1 MSEAE
6 SIARALKGRKSGNGW
21 SCPCP
26 SLTHGGKDK
35 TPSLSVSEGNDGK
48 LLLRCHKGCTFDD
61 VMAAL
66 RSRGLIEEKR
76 RSYARSAEEII
87 ANMAARTARPA
98 PRTYSTEETF
108 MKVEAQ
114 VEPLQR
120 GRAWDPLEYERSH
133 IYHDASGN
141 PCRLVAVK
149 RKPDGDK
156 QVVQF
161 GRLAD
166 GSWDTAAPKG
176 PAVPYRLPALLA
188 AQGMSPVFIPEGE
201 KDVETLEALGHL
213 ATTNAGGAASWH
225 KDLNQFFKGLE
236 VLIVPDADKAGED
249 RIGKLCDHLAGVA
262 ASIKIVRLPGL
273 EFRENHGE
281 DITDWIK
288 RHGHTN
294 EEFIEL
300 ARQAPEWVPTALL
313 IKSSKDFVAG
323 FVPPEYVLVG
333 VIQRRFLYALTGQ
346 TGSGK
351 TAVTLRLAASVARGM
366 DFAGCQTKKCRVLYC
381 AAENPDDVRMRWIA
395 LAPHMGFDVDDIDV
409 FFTEG
414 TFSISQ
420 MIDKLRSEAERLGGK
435 FGLVII
441 DTGPAF
447 FEGDDEN
454 NRSQMGAHAR
464 KFRALIE
471 AIPGGPS
478 IIVNGHPIKNA
489 TADNLLP
496 AGGGTYLNEI
506 DGNLTC
512 AKRDSLTEMHWQGK
526 FRGPEFSSMSFL
538 IKTVTHPDLKDS
550 DRRLIPSVICEYIS
564 DTAAEEIQAA
574 GRRDE
579 DMVLGIL
586 AEKPSASFSDIAIS
600 MGWTLHSGKPHKT
613 KAVRCVNELKKAK
626 LIKQTRN
633 GAWELTP
640 EGKKADKGANKDAK
654 SDE

>member
-213 ATTNAGGAASWH
+213 ATTNPGGAASWH
-225 KDLNQFFKGLE
+225 EDLNQFFKGLE

-262 ASIKIVRLPGL
+262 ASIKIVRLPGP

-300 ARQAPEWVPTALL
+300 ARNAPEWESPSAIGELPPLTLSEWSEREL
-313 IKSSKDFVAG
+313 PPPDFVMGYWLTTTTRCLLTAATGLGKSNLALALGMRAAAG
-323 FVPPEYVLVG
+323 ASFLHWRE
-333 VIQRRFLYALTGQ
+333 RRC
-346 TGSGK
+346 
-351 TAVTLRLAASVARGM
+351 V
-366 DFAGCQTKKCRVLYC
+366 RVLY
-381 AAENPDDVRMRWIA
+381 
-395 LAPHMGFDVDDIDV
+395 IDG
-409 FFTEG
+409 EM
-414 TFSISQ
+414 SRRLL
-420 MIDKLRSEAERLGGK
+420 KERL
-435 FGLVII
+435 
-441 DTGPAF
+441 AY
-447 FEGDDEN
+447 
-454 NRSQMGAHAR
+454 
-464 KFRALIE
+464 E
-471 AIPGGPS
+471 A
-478 IIVNGHPIKNA
+478 
-489 TADNLLP
+489 T
-496 AGGGTYLNEI
+496 
-506 DGNLTC
+506 
-512 AKRDSLTEMHWQGK
+512 R
-526 FRGPEFSSMSFL
+526 
-538 IKTVTHPDLKDS
+538 
-550 DRRLIPSVICEYIS
+550 
-564 DTAAEEIQAA
+564 
-574 GRRDE
+574 
-579 DMVLGIL
+579 LGIAPETFHAL
-586 AEKPSASFSDIAIS
+586 SREDVENFPP
-600 MGWTLHSGKPHKT
+600 L
-613 KAVRCVNELKKAK
+613 N
-626 LIKQTRN
+626 
-633 GAWELTP
+633 TP
-640 EGKKADKGANKDAK
+640 EGQQWLYAFIKKIGGIDLIIFDNIMSLTLGDQKDPLVWQQTLPFALELTRRAIGQIWIHHAGHDATKGYGDKSREWQMDTVIHLDAVKRDDTDVSFQLSFKKARERTPATRDDFQDVKIALVDDCWERNIAGPLQQGKVSPQTRKALDALTNVLAGDQVTK
-654 SDE
+654 LSGNRRAAHRDHWQAECALLGLIDQAKADSARALFSKFRRELVAAHFIACEGDMSWRI